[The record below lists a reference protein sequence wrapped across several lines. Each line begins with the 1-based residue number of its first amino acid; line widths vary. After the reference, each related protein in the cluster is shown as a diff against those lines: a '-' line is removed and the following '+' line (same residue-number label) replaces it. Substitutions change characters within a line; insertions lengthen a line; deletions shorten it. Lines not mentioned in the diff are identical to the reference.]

1 MAQAKYTMEAGTG
14 LFVLLG
20 FAALVFL
27 TTQLP
32 GSGLQLGGGV
42 PSYTVNAEFD
52 DIGGLKVG
60 APVTMAGVRIGQVD
74 AIGIDPSDYRARV
87 VLGIERS
94 YSQIP
99 DDSNAAIQT
108 SGLLGANYVAI
119 TAGASEQYLHMGSQI
134 AFTQSALVL
143 ENIVNKL
150 FANSASS
157 SGGNSGGSGNGS
169 SGSGSGGNTGS
180 GNGNGNG
187 NGGGANGGS
196 RGGSGGGPGGAPGH
210 GGGPGP
216 SH

>member
-1 MAQAKYTMEAGTG
+1 MARANYSVEVGTG

-32 GSGLQLGGGV
+32 GSGLQLAGGA
-42 PSYTVNAEFD
+42 PSYTVSAEFD
-52 DIGGLKVG
+52 DVGGLKVG
-60 APVTMAGVRIGQVD
+60 APVSMAGVRIGQVD
-74 AIGIDPSDYRARV
+74 SIGIDPTDYRARV
-87 VLGIERS
+87 VMGIDRR

-108 SGLLGANYVAI
+108 AGLLGANYVAI

-150 FANSASS
+150 FASSASSGGSGGSSGGGSGGSS
-157 SGGNSGGSGNGS
+157 SGGSSSSGSNSGGSGSHG
-169 SGSGSGGNTGS
+169 
-180 GNGNGNG
+180 
-187 NGGGANGGS
+187 
-196 RGGSGGGPGGAPGH
+196 GGSGGTGKAGGK
-210 GGGPGP
+210 
-216 SH
+216 